1 MTTAPTAPASP
12 SGAPAVAHV
21 APGEIA
27 IGVIIGR
34 LSEMF
39 DFFVFGIAS
48 VLVFPSVFFP
58 YVDAQTG
65 MFYSFMIFSLAFVAR
80 PFGSLLFR
88 VLHTRYGRGTKLTAA
103 LFTLGTATAGIA
115 FLPGYETLGIWS
127 ILLLAFM
134 RMAQGLGIAGSWD
147 GLPSLLALNAPEG
160 RRGWYAMLPQLGG
173 PIGFFIA
180 AALFAYLVSAL
191 SPQDFLEWGWRYPFC
206 VAFAINVV
214 ALFARLRL
222 VVTPE
227 FTALL
232 RTREL
237 EPSPLNEL
245 FRTQRAGIMLGAFA
259 PLASFALFHLV
270 TVFPLSWVT
279 LFSDQTVIDCLV
291 VQMFGALLCIVSM
304 LLSGQVADRIGRRA
318 TLALGAGLIA
328 LFSLAGLLPVF
339 LHGNALG
346 ALLFVLGGFVLLGF
360 SHAQAAG
367 AINSTFP
374 SRYRYSGA
382 VVTSDLAWLVGAAFA
397 PLVALFIAA
406 EFGVGY
412 VGLYLLSGA
421 VGTLLALG
429 INRNLEMRDD

>member
-1 MTTAPTAPASP
+1 MSTAYSAATSDPGTDAR
-12 SGAPAVAHV
+12 V

-27 IGVIIGR
+27 IGVILGR

-39 DFFVFGIAS
+39 DFFVFGIAA
-48 VLVFPSVFFP
+48 VLVFPQIFFP
-58 YVDAQTG
+58 FVDAKTG
-65 MFYSFMIFSLAFVAR
+65 TFYAFWIFSLAFVAR
-80 PFGSLLFR
+80 PLGSVLFR
-88 VLHTRYGRGTKLTAA
+88 VLHQRYGRGTKLTIA
-103 LFTLGTATAGIA
+103 LFVLGTATAIIA
-115 FLPGYETLGIWS
+115 FLPGYDTLGVWAIV
-127 ILLLAFM
+127 LLALA

-147 GLPSLLALNAPEG
+147 GLPSLLALNAPEN
-160 RRGWYAMLPQLGG
+160 RRGWYAMVPQLGG
-173 PIGFFIA
+173 PIGFIIA
-180 AALFAYLVSAL
+180 AALFAYLDL
-191 SPQDFLEWGWRYPFC
+191 SLSDEDFTEWGWRYPFC

-227 FTALL
+227 FAALL
-232 RTREL
+232 RAREL
-237 EPSPLNEL
+237 NPAPMGEL
-245 FRTQRAGIMLGAFA
+245 LRTQRAGIVLGAFA

-279 LFSDQTVIDCLV
+279 LFSEESVVECLI

-328 LFSLAGLLPVF
+328 LFSLVGLLPVF
-339 LHGNALG
+339 LSGNVLG

-360 SHAQAAG
+360 THAQAAG

-374 SRYRYSGA
+374 RRFRYSGA
-382 VVTSDLAWLVGAAFA
+382 ILTSDLAWLVGAAFA
-397 PLVALFIAA
+397 PLVALFIASR
-406 EFGVGY
+406 FGVGY

-421 VGTLLALG
+421 IGTLMALG
-429 INRNLEMRDD
+429 INRNLEMRDE